1 MTSAINYTAINE
13 NFPVAGQDND
23 TQVFRDNFDT
33 IKTSLSTAK
42 DEITDLQD
50 NTAKLNNDNDFAL
63 NIVQRA
69 LLQNNRDQ
77 KFALEFVTA
86 SPTTIDY
93 ENGPYQI
100 LTLGADVTVDF
111 LSFPG
116 DPIFTT
122 ETSPIGV
129 GKVTLEIYSNGGTST
144 DATEIVEGT
153 SYVISTV
160 GDTDFV
166 TDFGADSNDV
176 GTVFTANADGT
187 AGSGTGTC
195 VLTRLLTFQTSGS
208 TVIKKDA
215 NFPSTISIDQS
226 DDPIFIEV
234 WRHRESEFFMR
245 YLGKF
250 SE

>member
-1 MTSAINYTAINE
+1 VTSAINYTAINE

-50 NTAKLNNDNDFAL
+50 NTAKLNNDNDFGL

-77 KFALEFVTA
+77 KFDLGFATA
-86 SPTTIDY
+86 SPTTFDY
-93 ENGPYQI
+93 ENGSYQI
-100 LTLGADVTVDF
+100 ITLGADVTMDF

-116 DPIFTT
+116 DPVFTT

-129 GKVTLEIYSNGGTST
+129 GKATLEIYSNGGTSVNAV
-144 DATEIVEGT
+144 DVEADV

-160 GDTDFV
+160 GTTDFV
-166 TDFGADSNDV
+166 SEFGAADNNV
-176 GTVFTANADGT
+176 GTVFTASASGT
-187 AGSGTGTC
+187 GGSGSGTC
-195 VLTRLLTFQTSGS
+195 VITRLLNFQTSGS
-208 TVIKKDA
+208 TVIKKDP
-215 NFPSTISIDQS
+215 NFPVQISIDQS

-234 WRHRESEFFMR
+234 WRHRSDEIFMR
-245 YLGKF
+245 YLGKY